1 MSTKPLAGIRVLD
14 LTRVLAGP
22 FCTMVLAD
30 LGAEVVKVERP
41 DGGDDARQYGPFLPS
56 GESGYFASVNRGKKS
71 LTLDLKDAVDRETF
85 LALVDRADV
94 LVENFRPGAMERLGL
109 GSDVLRSRNPRL
121 VYASATGFGRSGPDA
136 GKAAY
141 DVIVQARSGLMSLT
155 GHAAEEPA
163 RVGSSISDILAGL
176 YTAIGVCAALR
187 ERERTGAGCDLD
199 LAMLDCSVSVLEN
212 AVARYAVSGEV
223 PAPLGTRHPSIA
235 PFQAFR
241 AADGQFVIAAGN
253 DQLWRTLCRA
263 LGDESLADDPLLA
276 TNRDRCANA
285 GHLESQV
292 NTRLAARP
300 VAEWLA
306 ILEQAR
312 VPAAAIN
319 DMSQVLADPQ
329 LAARGMWHP
338 LVDRDGDT
346 VLTVGTPFRM
356 DGEKPVLEG
365 RWPRLG
371 EHTAD
376 VRAAWLG
383 SPQGGGKPALAP
395 PAAADDGASLSAAAH
410 S

>member
-30 LGAEVVKVERP
+30 LGAEVVKIERP
-41 DGGDDARQYGPFLPS
+41 DVGDDAREFGPFLPS

-71 LTLDLKDAVDRETF
+71 MVLDLKGEADRETF

-94 LVENFRPGAMERLGL
+94 LVENFRPGTMERLGF
-109 GSDVLRSRNPRL
+109 SSQSLRSRNPRL

-155 GHAAEEPA
+155 GHTADEPA

-176 YTAIGVCAALR
+176 YTATGVCAALR
-187 ERERTGAGCDLD
+187 ERERTGVGCDLD

-212 AVARYAVSGEV
+212 AVARYAVSGVV
-223 PAPLGTRHPSIA
+223 PRPLGTRHPSIA
-235 PFQAFR
+235 PFQAFQ

-263 LGDESLADDPLLA
+263 LGDESLADDPCLA

-285 GHLESQV
+285 AYLESQV
-292 NTRLAARP
+292 NDRLAARP
-300 VAEWLA
+300 VSEWLA

-319 DMSQVLADPQ
+319 DMSHVLADPQ

-338 LVDRDGDT
+338 LVDRDGVELIT
-346 VLTVGTPFRM
+346 AGTPFCI
-356 DGEKPVLEG
+356 DGQKPRLQQS
-365 RWPRLG
+365 WPRLG
-371 EHTAD
+371 EHTAE
-376 VRAAWLG
+376 VREAWQAPSRSATGPTLPSAEASERAAV
-383 SPQGGGKPALAP
+383 PAP
-395 PAAADDGASLSAAAH
+395 RRS
-410 S
+410 

>member
-1 MSTKPLAGIRVLD
+1 MSTKPLSGIRVLD

-41 DGGDDARQYGPFLPS
+41 DGGDDARQFGPFLPS

-71 LTLDLKDAVDRETF
+71 LTLDLKDPDDRQTF
-85 LALVDRADV
+85 LELVDRADV
-94 LVENFRPGAMERLGL
+94 LVENFRPGTMERLGF
-109 GSDVLRSRNPRL
+109 GSAELRARNPRL
-121 VYASATGFGRSGPDA
+121 VYASATGFGRTGPDA
-136 GKAAY
+136 GMAAY

-155 GHAAEEPA
+155 GHAADEPA

-176 YTAIGVCAALR
+176 YTATGVCAALR
-187 ERERTGAGCDLD
+187 ERERTGKGCDLD

-285 GHLESQV
+285 GYLELEV
-292 NTRLAARP
+292 NARLAVRP

-306 ILEQAR
+306 ILERAR

-319 DMSQVLADPQ
+319 DMSHVLADPQ

-338 LVDRDGDT
+338 LVDRDGGEL
-346 VLTVGTPFRM
+346 LTVGTPFRM
-356 DGEKPVLEG
+356 DGEKPTLEG

-371 EHTAD
+371 EHDAE

-383 SPQGGGKPALAP
+383 AAEDGGRPASARTAAVADEP
-395 PAAADDGASLSAAAH
+395 SHPAAARS
-410 S
+410 

>member
-41 DGGDDARQYGPFLPS
+41 DGGDDARHYGPFLPS

-71 LTLDLKDAVDRETF
+71 IALDLKDPDDRATF
-85 LALVDRADV
+85 LSLVDRADV
-94 LVENFRPGAMERLGL
+94 LVENFRPGTMERLGFA
-109 GSDVLRSRNPRL
+109 SDVLRARNPRL

-155 GHAAEEPA
+155 GHSAEEPA

-176 YTAIGVCAALR
+176 YTATGVCAALR
-187 ERERTGAGCDLD
+187 ERERTGVGCELD

-241 AADGQFVIAAGN
+241 AADGRLVIAAGN
-253 DQLWRTLCRA
+253 DQLWRGLCRA
-263 LGDESLADDPLLA
+263 LGDEPLADDPLLA

-285 GHLESQV
+285 AHLEERV
-292 NTRLAARP
+292 NARLAART
-300 VAEWLA
+300 VADWLA
-306 ILEQAR
+306 ILEEAR
-312 VPAAAIN
+312 IPASSIN
-319 DMSQVLADPQ
+319 DMSHVLADPQ

-338 LVDRDGDT
+338 LVDRDGHEL
-346 VLTVGTPFRM
+346 LTAGTPFRM
-356 DGEKPVLEG
+356 DGEKPALQP

-371 EHTAD
+371 EHMAEVCD
-376 VRAAWLG
+376 AWLV
-383 SPQGGGKPALAP
+383 PARGMAG
-395 PAAADDGASLSAAAH
+395 PAATTRGAVESSAAPTA
-410 S
+410 SRS

>member
-1 MSTKPLAGIRVLD
+1 MSTKPLSGIRVLD

-30 LGAEVVKVERP
+30 LGAEVVKIERP
-41 DGGDDARQYGPFLPS
+41 DGGDDAREFGPFLPS

-71 LTLDLKDAVDRETF
+71 MVLDLKDKADRETF
-85 LALVDRADV
+85 LALVDCADV
-94 LVENFRPGAMERLGL
+94 LVENFRPGAMERLGF
-109 GSDVLRSRNPRL
+109 SSEALRARNPRL

-155 GHAAEEPA
+155 GYAADEPA

-176 YTAIGVCAALR
+176 YTATGVCAALR
-187 ERERTGAGCDLD
+187 EREKTGVGCDLD

-223 PAPLGTRHPSIA
+223 PKPLGTRHPSIA

-241 AADGQFVIAAGN
+241 AADGPFVIAAGN

-276 TNRDRCANA
+276 TNRDRCAN
-285 GHLESQV
+285 GGYLESQV
-292 NTRLAARP
+292 NDRLASRS
-300 VAEWLA
+300 VAEWLV
-306 ILEQAR
+306 ILEQAH

-319 DMSQVLADPQ
+319 DMSHVLADPQ

-338 LVDRDGDT
+338 LVDRDGGEL
-346 VLTVGTPFRM
+346 LTAGTPFRIN
-356 DGEKPVLEG
+356 GEKPALE
-365 RWPRLG
+365 RQWPRLG
-371 EHTAD
+371 EHDAE
-376 VRAAWLG
+376 VRAAWLAVSRSAPRQALPIAG
-383 SPQGGGKPALAP
+383 ANDGQAVPAV
-395 PAAADDGASLSAAAH
+395 GH